1 MKSSSCAAWRLNR
14 ITVRV
19 DRNRSLIRTVTDLP
33 LAMLVTFTR
42 LPRAS
47 RGWAAVRALLSN
59 GSPVAVRRPS
69 FSVPQNDASPTSA
82 LAGATGPAAFEGAAA
97 TCFSTCV
104 GDAETDGL
112 ARVFSLSGKGEGF

>member
-47 RGWAAVRALLSN
+47 RGWAAVKALLSN
-59 GSPVAVRRPS
+59 ASPVAVRRPS

-82 LAGATGPAAFEGAAA
+82 VAGAPGPTSVEGCAA
-97 TCFSTCV
+97 TRFSTA
-104 GDAETDGL
+104 GGADTDGWD
-112 ARVFSLSGKGEGF
+112 RVFSSSGKGEGF